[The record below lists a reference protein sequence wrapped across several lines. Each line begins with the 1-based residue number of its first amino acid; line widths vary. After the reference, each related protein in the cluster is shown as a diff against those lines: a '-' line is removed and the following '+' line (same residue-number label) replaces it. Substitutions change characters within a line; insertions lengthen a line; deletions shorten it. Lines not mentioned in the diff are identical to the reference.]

1 MSLKKNILYSSF
13 LTCSNYVFP
22 LITYPYICRVLG
34 VEAIG
39 KCNYILGVVT
49 YFLLFASMGT
59 SMVGIREIAKNK
71 DNPEALNKTFS
82 SIFLLNL
89 ICTIIVSVPYF
100 ILVLMSSNL
109 SSYQPLLMLGS
120 IQLIFTVFQIEWFYK
135 GFEEFKYIT
144 VRSIIVKFVY
154 LISLFIF
161 CHKPEDYIIYFSL
174 TIFSFIGNTVF
185 NWFYKK
191 KFVDFIW
198 YFKGFRKFLSSF
210 FMVGMYTILASMYT
224 SFNVV
229 YLGWFASDIEV
240 GYYTTAIKLFAIILS
255 LYTAITGV
263 FMPRISHLNKKGEKN
278 TVKSLNEK
286 SLNILIP
293 TVLCFITY
301 LEVYANEVI
310 YIIAGSGYE
319 NAVFPFRI
327 LLPILLFAGI
337 EQILNNQVLM
347 PFGKDKYLLITALVG
362 AMIGIILNI
371 TLVGKL
377 QSVGSSIVWMG
388 SVVCTTTLSSI
399 FAYRTIG
406 KMLPF
411 GILFKNI
418 LGLLPLLLV
427 LVTIHTLI
435 TAISWSILLS
445 SIVAL
450 IYFLILQ
457 YFFKDEIFLSIIHCL
472 KHITKNENTNN
483 K

>member
-1 MSLKKNILYSSF
+1 
-13 LTCSNYVFP
+13 
-22 LITYPYICRVLG
+22 
-34 VEAIG
+34 
-39 KCNYILGVVT
+39 
-49 YFLLFASMGT
+49 
-59 SMVGIREIAKNK
+59 
-71 DNPEALNKTFS
+71 
-82 SIFLLNL
+82 
-89 ICTIIVSVPYF
+89 
-100 ILVLMSSNL
+100 
-109 SSYQPLLMLGS
+109 
-120 IQLIFTVFQIEWFYK
+120 
-135 GFEEFKYIT
+135 
-144 VRSIIVKFVY
+144 
-154 LISLFIF
+154 
-161 CHKPEDYIIYFSL
+161 
-174 TIFSFIGNTVF
+174 
-185 NWFYKK
+185 
-191 KFVDFIW
+191 
-198 YFKGFRKFLSSF
+198 
-210 FMVGMYTILASMYT
+210 MYT